1 VIHIAQTAVILV
13 LAWRG
18 LQKQTV
24 IMSMRFEVLMAC
36 RFKITVLGDMI
47 LCSLVGGY

>member
-1 VIHIAQTAVILV
+1 MICIPQTAVILV

-24 IMSMRFEVLMAC
+24 IMSMRFEVCMAR
-36 RFKITVLGDMI
+36 RFKITVLGDLI
-47 LCSLVGGY
+47 LCSLVCGY